1 MSELLSM
8 ARGLKDSYSLSNKQ
22 QKNVSSH
29 GSPYIFEKGRNTPPP
44 PLEVFGSFPKARTL
58 PG

>member
-22 QKNVSSH
+22 KKNVSSH
-29 GSPYIFEKGRNTPPP
+29 GSPCSITGEATLRCV
-44 PLEVFGSFPKARTL
+44 LMQLQVPK
-58 PG
+58 